1 MGFKG
6 APPSPSF
13 DAPRRAPPRAPA
25 KTPAAPLATPPEDH
39 DFPSAYEP
47 ALALARDAAPPALD
61 SGLER
66 LIDLVAARLGCPHEE
81 ILHLKS
87 QALAERAEIE
97 SFCSHVFESRIRPA
111 REIVDP
117 LLAPAPEGEIAFWLE
132 SIHANALVRAPD
144 CDALAPYRGQRLE
157 LFDPDRTPFA
167 TLANPPPL
175 E

>member
-6 APPSPSF
+6 AAPSTSF

-25 KTPAAPLATPPEDH
+25 KEPAPPLAASPEDH

-47 ALALARDAAPPALD
+47 ALALARDALAPALD

-87 QALAERAEIE
+87 QALVERAEIE
-97 SFCSHVFESRIRPA
+97 SFCSHVFEARIRPA

-117 LLAPAPEGEIAFWLE
+117 LLAPAPEGEVAFWLE
-132 SIHANALVRAPD
+132 SIDANALVRAPD

-157 LFDPDRTPFA
+157 LFDPARTPFGPF
-167 TLANPPPL
+167 ANAPAL
-175 E
+175 D